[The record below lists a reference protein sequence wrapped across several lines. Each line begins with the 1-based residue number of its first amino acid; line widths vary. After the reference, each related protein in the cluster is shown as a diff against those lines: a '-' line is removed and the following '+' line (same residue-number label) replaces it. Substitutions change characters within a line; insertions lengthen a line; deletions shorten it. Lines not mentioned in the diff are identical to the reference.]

1 MVVQD
6 VLLHGRADG
15 TILSKD
21 RVARIKA
28 TAARVRAQQE
38 DRLTA
43 AVEGE
48 RANLQDDLAFC
59 FVHRDGRKKLWFGRL
74 QQMRSEIGGRTRNL
88 HQSVDLT
95 NPPQDLKM
103 QCQWYHETK
112 KKYGKHQVGEFCVP
126 KTNRCV

>member
-15 TILSKD
+15 TILFKD